1 MAKHKENRTIPPLVI
16 SKDDNETAFDSSG
29 IVETEDFTCFGIT
42 PKEKRSLCVRI
53 IKHQHAEV
61 LIQFSRIL
69 SPLTYTNNRL
79 SFQTM
84 NTRVEISGK
93 NLKPLLYYLGE
104 HRLAWIM
111 PSSMASPTE
120 SFMLKDGE
128 PEIIVINLIDKEKE
142 AAKKRAEKDQG
153 QNPS

>member
-69 SPLTYTNNRL
+69 SPLKYTNNRL

-111 PSSMASPTE
+111 PNSMASPTE

>member
-16 SKDDNETAFDSSG
+16 SKDDNEIAFDSSG

>member
-69 SPLTYTNNRL
+69 SPLTYSNNRL

-142 AAKKRAEKDQG
+142 AAKKRAEKNQG
-153 QNPS
+153 QNAS